1 MSNTLNQK
9 KNIGDRSD
17 RDRRNYSSNRR
28 TQGNSNGNALGNG
41 HLIDGINLGD
51 SEGDT
56 SDSDADH
63 VISATDLMM
72 SMLQVESDGSDVASS
87 TDVIPNNT
95 KRRMKSIARRQKDL
109 TVFDAI
115 LGARRSAKRVS
126 SQEKSFTQRRNKAI
140 EDFSG
145 PKAHVT
151 ATNKDQKKILFK
163 DNTRLLQTIKVL
175 LIAIMP
181 VNCGFSILLIECED
195 DFHPRTNVSFGQ

>member
-9 KNIGDRSD
+9 RNYGDRSD
-17 RDRRNYSSNRR
+17 KDRRNNTSKSR
-28 TQGNSNGNALGNG
+28 TQENSNSNALGNG

-51 SEGDT
+51 LEGDT

-63 VISATDLMM
+63 AISTADLMF

-126 SQEKSFTQRRNKAI
+126 SQEKTFTQRRNKAI
-140 EDFSG
+140 DDYSG

-151 ATNKDQKKILFK
+151 ATNKDQKRVLFK
-163 DNTRLLQTIKVL
+163 DNTRLLQTIKVP
-175 LIAIMP
+175 IIMA
-181 VNCGFSILLIECED
+181 
-195 DFHPRTNVSFGQ
+195 